1 MSAVQ
6 KLRRD
11 RFRSQAYAKAAQALR
26 AHGEPIASGAQAKGI
41 PGIGSGMANRIDVI
55 LATGEL
61 NELEELKK
69 DSDVIALRELRS
81 VWDLVLVE
89 VHGIGAV
96 RAAEFV
102 ERGIR
107 SLAHLREA
115 SAKNQVHLDAAQ
127 VIGLRHCEEFMKRI
141 PYAEMKEHHDKLEA
155 CRLSNPKL
163 LLTVCGSYRR
173 GRPDCGDIDVLISH
187 PEYTTAKRDANAGG
201 KLLHA
206 FVESLKHAGYVTAD
220 LAFGNTKFMGV
231 CRLSGEERLHRR
243 LDIRCL
249 PHDQYHFGLGPNEW
263 AQRTL
268 PEFLLMSMQD
278 SSNRKKSIA
287 ATPWQKFELSIAEVQ
302 LEGEVNLIGKK
313 DEPMFQFDI
322 DLGMRVDVEKKVV
335 DRPRND
341 DTDYWPG
348 IAQIVHFDNE
358 NLKPPIITR
367 LQELPEDVAPEVN
380 WYLQEGMGRQFI
392 WHGLARWHAYA
403 VQKWL
408 KQERPPTVEDPR
420 ECPLPAPSFPP
431 FLAEARRRYEDE
443 IRQILLNSDDE
454 EEDDMNPSSFIDDQ
468 DVGLCLPAGPGQ
480 SHALMNWRMLSE
492 AEGYPEYV
500 SPPVS
505 DDDDFDPSAPYEFSE
520 GTFERKRKGAPPK
533 MKKFG
538 RYPFLPSMLAG
549 LGGPSKD
556 WLPPK
561 EHAIGHPEWFQNTS
575 KSVVPTNGVTHLDH
589 ILEKARKRREEL
601 AATSAYKLTAMRAAD
616 LCLAIENGDA
626 MKAFAKL
633 DHETA
638 SCPHPDTG
646 RCAAH
651 YCIAKDSH
659 EMLRM
664 VLEARA
670 DPDARDSFGQT
681 ALMMAAKQGD
691 EESAKMLLEAG
702 ADATLTDS
710 LNRTASEMVKV
721 LQAQEEEENPLRH
734 WREKMAGEPIPD
746 DPAKKSKNLKA
757 LIDDRERPKK
767 YGVLLL
773 DALVQRDLRTAE
785 AAMEAGADV
794 NLPDDRG
801 DAALLLIVKSK
812 WKDSQGLQSRL
823 VNKVFKAGASLDFQN
838 LQGNSA
844 LHFASHRGSLE
855 LINVLLGLRAN
866 PRLTNS
872 EGNTPLM
879 YAAHSGH
886 EEVCAALL
894 EAAAPVDVK
903 NRAGLTAQTMA
914 ERKGFKSCAALLHA
928 YALAPKQGDEVKKVE
943 AKRKDAKPQKL
954 DFDYS
959 KWDSLEREMRE
970 DEEEEQ
976 TTRMREASQAVRRPM
991 AKFED
996 LGPEAFGLP
1005 ADTPWPPDAST
1016 RKKGPFDY
1024 GHWDKIV
1031 DDIERQEKVLDRYDR
1046 LQKNPQYEYR
1056 DGQKMQVIF

>member
-1 MSAVQ
+1 MS
-6 KLRRD
+6 LDWSDRD
-11 RFRSQAYAKAAQALR
+11 
-26 AHGEPIASGAQAKGI
+26 
-41 PGIGSGMANRIDVI
+41 
-55 LATGEL
+55 
-61 NELEELKK
+61 
-69 DSDVIALRELRS
+69 
-81 VWDLVLVE
+81 
-89 VHGIGAV
+89 
-96 RAAEFV
+96 
-102 ERGIR
+102 
-107 SLAHLREA
+107 
-115 SAKNQVHLDAAQ
+115 
-127 VIGLRHCEEFMKRI
+127 
-141 PYAEMKEHHDKLEA
+141 
-155 CRLSNPKL
+155 L
-163 LLTVCGSYRR
+163 L
-173 GRPDCGDIDVLISH
+173 
-187 PEYTTAKRDANAGG
+187 
-201 KLLHA
+201 
-206 FVESLKHAGYVTAD
+206 
-220 LAFGNTKFMGV
+220 
-231 CRLSGEERLHRR
+231 
-243 LDIRCL
+243 
-249 PHDQYHFGLGPNEW
+249 EW

-278 SSNRKKSIA
+278 SSDRKKSIA
-287 ATPWQKFELSIAEVQ
+287 STPWQHYELSIAEVQ

-313 DEPMFQFDI
+313 DEPMLQFDI
-322 DLGMRVDVEKKVV
+322 DLGMRVDVEKRVV
-335 DRPRND
+335 DRASND

-358 NLKPPIITR
+358 NMKPSIITR

-408 KQERPPTVEDPR
+408 KQQIAPAVQDPR
-420 ECPLPAPSFPP
+420 DCPVSAPSFPP
-431 FLAEARRRYEDE
+431 FLVAARKRYEDE

-454 EEDDMNPSSFIDDQ
+454 EEDVKATSLLEDMEQ
-468 DVGLCLPAGPGQ
+468 DAGLRLPLVGPNQ
-480 SHALMNWRMLSE
+480 IHSMSRKILSE
-492 AEGYPEYV
+492 FDGYPEYV

-505 DDDDFDPSAPYEFSE
+505 DDEDDFDPAAPYEFSDD
-520 GTFERKRKGAPPK
+520 TFECKRKGAPPK

-561 EHAIGHPEWFQNTS
+561 QHAIAHPEWFQTAT
-575 KSVVPTNGVTHLDH
+575 KSVVNTNGVTHLDH
-589 ILEKARKRREEL
+589 ILEKARKRREEF
-601 AATSAYKLTAMRAAD
+601 AASSANKLISMRAAD
-616 LCLAIENGDA
+616 LCLAIEKGDA

-633 DHETA
+633 DEETA

-651 YCIAKDSH
+651 YCIAKSSH

-691 EESAKMLLEAG
+691 DESAKILLEAG

-710 LNRTASEMVKV
+710 LNRSASEMVKV
-721 LQAQEEEENPLRH
+721 TQTQEEAEENPLRH
-734 WREKMAGEPIPD
+734 WREKMMGEPIPE
-746 DPAKKSKNLKA
+746 DPSKKSRDLKA

-767 YGVLLL
+767 YGSLLL
-773 DALVQRDLRTAE
+773 GALAQKDVRTAE
-785 AAMEAGADV
+785 AAMESGADV

-801 DAALLLIVKSK
+801 DTALLLIVKSK

-823 VNKVFKAGASLDFQN
+823 VNKVYKAGASVNFQN
-838 LQGNSA
+838 LQGNSG
-844 LHFASHRGSLE
+844 LHFACHRGSLE
-855 LINVLLGLRAN
+855 LTNLLLSLKAN
-866 PRLTNS
+866 PRLSNS

-894 EAAAPVDVK
+894 EAGSPVEVK
-903 NRAGLTAQTMA
+903 NRAGLTAQAMA
-914 ERKGFKSCAALLHA
+914 ERKNFKSIAALIHA
-928 YALAPKQGDEVKKVE
+928 YLLAPKQDNEAKKVE
-943 AKRKDAKPQKL
+943 AKRKDAKPHKL

-976 TTRMREASQAVRRPM
+976 TTRMREASAAARRPM
-991 AKFED
+991 PKFED

-1005 ADTPWPPDAST
+1005 ADTPWPPDASK